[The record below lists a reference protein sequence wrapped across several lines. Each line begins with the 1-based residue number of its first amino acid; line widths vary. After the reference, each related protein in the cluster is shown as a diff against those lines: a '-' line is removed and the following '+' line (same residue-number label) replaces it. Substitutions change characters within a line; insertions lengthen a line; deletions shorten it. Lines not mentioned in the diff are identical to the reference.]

1 MRATRQRHKLPQID
15 MTPFVCVALVLIT
28 FFVWMKQLQRHNVV
42 PVYAQTR
49 GKVDYRQPVTASLVL
64 LDNDRIGFWQYRAG
78 GDADYVETYCA
89 MPKLRSILR
98 RVALAVHPVLISQ
111 PTAQSRIKNLVTVVD
126 ALQLNGRVT
135 YMLVF

>member
-1 MRATRQRHKLPQID
+1 

-28 FFVWMKQLQRHNVV
+28 FFVWMKQLQRDKIIS
-42 PVYAQTR
+42 VYAQTR

-64 LDNDRIGFWQYRAG
+64 LDSDRIGFWQFRAG
-78 GDADYVETYCA
+78 GDGDYVETHCA
-89 MPKLRSILR
+89 MPELRAILR
-98 RVALAVHPVLISQ
+98 RVALSVNPVLIIQ

-126 ALQLNGRVT
+126 ALQRNRRIT